1 VILNGGLVLVLSP
14 ISYYYGGTIF
24 LSIFGIFG
32 IFLSLVAG
40 VFVLFAAAM
49 VFQRPA

>member
-1 VILNGGLVLVLSP
+1 MILNGGLVLVLSP

-24 LSIFGIFG
+24 LSIFGIF
-32 IFLSLVAG
+32 LSLVAG